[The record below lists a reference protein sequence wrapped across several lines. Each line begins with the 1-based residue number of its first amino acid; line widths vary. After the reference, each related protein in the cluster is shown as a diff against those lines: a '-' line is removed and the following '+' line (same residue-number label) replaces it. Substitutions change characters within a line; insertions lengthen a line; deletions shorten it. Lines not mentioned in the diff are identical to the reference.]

1 MKIMSSLGY
10 RNLILTPS
18 YGPVSRKVWIVRD
31 KPTVNYKQRVSFNT
45 VSYLRL
51 SIQEERHSFHIII
64 RWKFPKPEERE
75 LITY

>member
-31 KPTVNYKQRVSFNT
+31 KPTVNYKQRVSF
-45 VSYLRL
+45 
-51 SIQEERHSFHIII
+51 
-64 RWKFPKPEERE
+64 
-75 LITY
+75 